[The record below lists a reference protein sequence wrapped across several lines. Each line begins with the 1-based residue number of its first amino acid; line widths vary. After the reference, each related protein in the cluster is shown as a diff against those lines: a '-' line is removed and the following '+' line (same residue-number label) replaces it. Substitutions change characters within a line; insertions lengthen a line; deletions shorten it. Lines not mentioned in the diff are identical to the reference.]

1 MALTRAL
8 VVPLL
13 SLPGALYPP
22 GPRPAWLTA
31 LARLGPI
38 ARLACPVRPVAGGRL
53 SGFPAAIT
61 DPVPGRHVRRMG
73 GPSGVSLGLVPMT
86 GAALLLASMIMECRR
101 PEKKRAPSVAHKST
115 R

>member
-1 MALTRAL
+1 
-8 VVPLL
+8 
-13 SLPGALYPP
+13 
-22 GPRPAWLTA
+22 
-31 LARLGPI
+31 
-38 ARLACPVRPVAGGRL
+38 
-53 SGFPAAIT
+53 
-61 DPVPGRHVRRMG
+61 MG